1 MCFNNS
7 MPSKVFSNN
16 VINAEDMNSTPTF
29 HWCSNN
35 IPITDE
41 EYSSPIFIH
50 NNQDMCPSNSSCKN
64 IDIELEKIAPFTT
77 ILCDDIQATDEL
89 EDSNSPAIGKNFK
102 IVIICTCLNNLYL

>member
-1 MCFNNS
+1 MDVLNS

-41 EYSSPIFIH
+41 EYSSTIFIH
-50 NNQDMCPSNSSCKN
+50 NNHDMCPSNSSCKN
-64 IDIELEKIAPFTT
+64 IDIELDKFAPSTT
-77 ILCDDIQATDEL
+77 ILCDDIQGTDEL
-89 EDSNSPAIGKNFK
+89 EDSNRPTIGKNFK
-102 IVIICTCLNNLYL
+102 IVISCTCLNNLYL